1 MVHRVVEGH
10 VGQVALLL
18 HDGVLVLAGLGVVD
32 GREGDGA
39 VLAVLGAPDGLL
51 ALQLLGRQIALVQ
64 VEGELAALERSR
76 RAVGLHIGLLRR
88 ERHRGLGGL
97 IRVLE
102 GRDIVLAV
110 VSDGRL
116 RLVALRLHRDVNPHL
131 RGIVGDGRIAASD
144 LLERVVVLA
153 QVQALDGQLDLAIL
167 IVGAASVLIAVLV
180 VQAEG
185 ERIGRQVLAR
195 ENFRGLNGDVR
206 RRLRVGEGRHGLLT
220 VVGDGR
226 LQLGLFVGD
235 LDVDLHAL
243 RVVDDGRV
251 GALHLLD
258 GVVVVARRSVVDG
271 CKGDLAVLLV
281 LDSLDHAAVL
291 VEQLEREVTPRE
303 LTAREALRRLERYRG
318 LLRVVRVREGLVST
332 RYLRCGR
339 QRTGTIVCDRHR
351 IGEGMVVIDHA
362 GLRARLL
369 RDGVGEVL
377 ARGAAQVG
385 ELEVARELHRAI
397 GLVLR
402 GVEHLAVGVLKLERV
417 FAALQL
423 GVVREARRDRN
434 DLGRRQLHG
443 SLCGVAVG
451 EHQLV
456 VFGHRAVGIL
466 RGNPARDAIAF
477 FSQILVTLLAA
488 GQLIARGHL
497 VCAGQLL
504 HRVLVT
510 LGETVH
516 ADRLVGRDGL
526 LAAVLEVEHFA
537 DLLLACGPRVL
548 KHRGLVRLPRRRG
561 HGELEGEPRV
571 RFSRQARWH
580 HDLLHHLEAR
590 LAFVRHAHAGGAR
603 KQGVQIHVA
612 QVGAGALR
620 ISVTRHVLRDA
631 HTYPARLGLQAV
643 RFVLLG
649 GPILVDTSIGAVLKM
664 YLILAALG
672 VIVPGKVA
680 VAVER
685 PVGRLALA
693 LDPRERVVNVAL
705 CAKLAQAL
713 HERAHAH
720 ERRNAVINCTSI
732 GVDAVIVHNHLDEP
746 VIKQEAIGRRDLL
759 QEVGTLHERL
769 ATVARRREY
778 ARPFELD
785 RVGDRPRRQGVVG
798 GLVAIEHGL
807 AVRIRSHLGGLVKAE
822 LRPVNGLTLGIGLL
836 HEQAILDV
844 RDEQAR
850 GELPL
855 EVRAVCDVVAVHVD
869 CVLRRRVADRAR
881 RCVVDG
887 HRVPGILA
895 GITAQQV
902 VVLGDVTGQILNLY
916 LVLAACVEREGVQVL
931 LRRLDSTGHA
941 RLLGEGVSRSRR
953 WVARHG
959 VPIARIFDTCACAFV
974 ALEHHSEQYA
984 GVQIDGLVGLRQVII
999 CLVHGRRRGDGLLR
1013 GGERTGLPHDAAH
1026 VHTAAVDDDA
1036 ARAVLSARGHVLE
1049 LHATTRRRET
1059 RAVSLGYARL
1069 LQEVVLVVVVILVVE
1084 IVEVDDAVVHV
1095 VRER

>member
-1 MVHRVVEGH
+1 
-10 VGQVALLL
+10 
-18 HDGVLVLAGLGVVD
+18 
-32 GREGDGA
+32 
-39 VLAVLGAPDGLL
+39 
-51 ALQLLGRQIALVQ
+51 
-64 VEGELAALERSR
+64 
-76 RAVGLHIGLLRR
+76 
-88 ERHRGLGGL
+88 
-97 IRVLE
+97 
-102 GRDIVLAV
+102 
-110 VSDGRL
+110 
-116 RLVALRLHRDVNPHL
+116 
-131 RGIVGDGRIAASD
+131 
-144 LLERVVVLA
+144 
-153 QVQALDGQLDLAIL
+153 
-167 IVGAASVLIAVLV
+167 
-180 VQAEG
+180 
-185 ERIGRQVLAR
+185 
-195 ENFRGLNGDVR
+195 
-206 RRLRVGEGRHGLLT
+206 
-220 VVGDGR
+220 
-226 LQLGLFVGD
+226 
-235 LDVDLHAL
+235 
-243 RVVDDGRV
+243 
-251 GALHLLD
+251 
-258 GVVVVARRSVVDG
+258 
-271 CKGDLAVLLV
+271 
-281 LDSLDHAAVL
+281 
-291 VEQLEREVTPRE
+291 
-303 LTAREALRRLERYRG
+303 
-318 LLRVVRVREGLVST
+318 
-332 RYLRCGR
+332 
-339 QRTGTIVCDRHR
+339 
-351 IGEGMVVIDHA
+351 
-362 GLRARLL
+362 
-369 RDGVGEVL
+369 
-377 ARGAAQVG
+377 
-385 ELEVARELHRAI
+385 
-397 GLVLR
+397 
-402 GVEHLAVGVLKLERV
+402 
-417 FAALQL
+417 
-423 GVVREARRDRN
+423 
-434 DLGRRQLHG
+434 
-443 SLCGVAVG
+443 
-451 EHQLV
+451 
-456 VFGHRAVGIL
+456 
-466 RGNPARDAIAF
+466 
-477 FSQILVTLLAA
+477 
-488 GQLIARGHL
+488 
-497 VCAGQLL
+497 
-504 HRVLVT
+504 
-510 LGETVH
+510 
-516 ADRLVGRDGL
+516 
-526 LAAVLEVEHFA
+526 
-537 DLLLACGPRVL
+537 
-548 KHRGLVRLPRRRG
+548 
-561 HGELEGEPRV
+561 
-571 RFSRQARWH
+571 
-580 HDLLHHLEAR
+580 
-590 LAFVRHAHAGGAR
+590 
-603 KQGVQIHVA
+603 
-612 QVGAGALR
+612 
-620 ISVTRHVLRDA
+620 
-631 HTYPARLGLQAV
+631 
-643 RFVLLG
+643 
-649 GPILVDTSIGAVLKM
+649 M

-672 VIVPGKVA
+672 VIVPGKIA

-887 HRVPGILA
+887 HRVLGILA

-1013 GGERTGLPHDAAH
+1013 GGERTGLPHDAAR

>member
-1 MVHRVVEGH
+1 M
-10 VGQVALLL
+10 
-18 HDGVLVLAGLGVVD
+18 
-32 GREGDGA
+32 
-39 VLAVLGAPDGLL
+39 
-51 ALQLLGRQIALVQ
+51 
-64 VEGELAALERSR
+64 
-76 RAVGLHIGLLRR
+76 
-88 ERHRGLGGL
+88 
-97 IRVLE
+97 
-102 GRDIVLAV
+102 
-110 VSDGRL
+110 
-116 RLVALRLHRDVNPHL
+116 
-131 RGIVGDGRIAASD
+131 
-144 LLERVVVLA
+144 
-153 QVQALDGQLDLAIL
+153 
-167 IVGAASVLIAVLV
+167 
-180 VQAEG
+180 
-185 ERIGRQVLAR
+185 
-195 ENFRGLNGDVR
+195 
-206 RRLRVGEGRHGLLT
+206 
-220 VVGDGR
+220 
-226 LQLGLFVGD
+226 
-235 LDVDLHAL
+235 DLHAL

-318 LLRVVRVREGLVST
+318 LLRAVRVRDHRNLIVDH
-332 RYLRCGR
+332 LRCGGAIILIDLLHFDDWLG
-339 QRTGTIVCDRHR
+339 QISLA
-351 IGEGMVVIDHA
+351 VI
-362 GLRARLL
+362 
-369 RDGVGEVL
+369 
-377 ARGAAQVG
+377 
-385 ELEVARELHRAI
+385 LHRYGHFVFGA
-397 GLVLR
+397 
-402 GVEHLAVGVLKLERV
+402 GVADTAQPTGIALGGRSLGNVVGVLAKLLILNLSEAKFFGARNGLLDLLHAGHGRCRGTIRHRRSIGGAQAKLEAVGASPLTAGELLLRLD
-417 FAALQL
+417 ACE
-423 GVVREARRDRN
+423 RHRR
-434 DLGRRQLHG
+434 LHA
-443 SLCGVAVG
+443 VAVG

-785 RVGDRPRRQGVVG
+785 RVGDRSRRQGVVG

-887 HRVPGILA
+887 HRVLGILA

-1013 GGERTGLPHDAAH
+1013 GGERTGLPHDAAR